1 VADERASVTGGQP
14 PAGPDAVGPDARPA
28 AVPGAAFYARRGGR
42 GADWWTVLHPPY
54 TAWHVAYAVIGAVLA
69 PRVNWLV
76 LGATALAFF
85 LAVGLAAHALDE
97 LNGRPLG
104 TSIPD
109 RVLWA
114 VAIVS
119 LVLAVALGVATIGYT
134 GPVLIPF
141 IVAGVFLV
149 LAYNL
154 ELFGGRFHTD
164 FGFAAAW
171 GGFPVIVGFVAQAPP
186 VTAASILSVVAA
198 ALGATALSHVQ
209 RRLSTPARTLRRRVR
224 DVTGAMSLVDG
235 SRRPLDRDTLLAP
248 LDSALR
254 TLSYAVPL
262 LAAALAFARLAP

>member
-1 VADERASVTGGQP
+1 MADELTSAKRGQS
-14 PAGPDAVGPDARPA
+14 PAAPDASGPQARTA

-54 TAWHVAYAVIGAVLA
+54 TAWHVSYAVIGAVLA

-97 LNGRPLG
+97 LNGRPLA
-104 TSIPD
+104 TTIPD

-119 LVLAVALGVATIGYT
+119 LVFAVALGVVTIGYT
-134 GPVLIPF
+134 GPILIPF
-141 IVAGVFLV
+141 IVLGVFLV

-164 FGFAAAW
+164 LGFAVAW
-171 GGFPVIVGFVAQAPP
+171 GGFPVVVGFVAQAPR
-186 VTAASILSVVAA
+186 VSAASMLSVVAA

-209 RRLSTPARTLRRRVR
+209 RRLSTPARALRRRVR
-224 DVTGAMSLVDG
+224 EVSGSVVLVDG
-235 SRRPLDRDTLLAP
+235 ARRPLDRDTLLAP
-248 LDSALR
+248 LDIALR

-262 LAAALAFARLAP
+262 LAAALVFARLAV

>member
-1 VADERASVTGGQP
+1 M
-14 PAGPDAVGPDARPA
+14 
-28 AVPGAAFYARRGGR
+28 
-42 GADWWTVLHPPY
+42 LHPPY
-54 TAWHVAYAVIGAVLA
+54 TAWHVSYAVIGAVLA

-104 TSIPD
+104 TSITD
-109 RVLWA
+109 RALWA
-114 VAIVS
+114 VAVVS
-119 LVLAVALGVATIGYT
+119 LVVAVALGVVTIEYT

-141 IVAGVFLV
+141 IVVGVFLV

-154 ELFGGRFHTD
+154 ELLGGRFHTD

-186 VTAASILSVVAA
+186 VTAAAFLSVVAA

-209 RRLSTPARTLRRRVR
+209 RRLSTPARTLRRRAR
-224 DVTGAMSLVDG
+224 EVTGAVILVDG
-235 SRRPLDRDTLLAP
+235 ARRPLDRETLLAP
-248 LDSALR
+248 LDGALR

-262 LAAALAFARLAP
+262 LAVALVFARLAS